1 MAKIEKEEL
10 DFLGTVR
17 DFMDREIVKLN
28 NLSAELEE
36 LIIKEGQKFA
46 QDDPYQA
53 VYGSTALTELHYS
66 IERKMIRSET
76 AKQDAYFL
84 QGLKSHPYF
93 ARIDFKEDDYPT
105 EQFYIGLRSL
115 FDEKEI
121 SPYVYDW
128 RAPVAGL
135 FYEDFDN
142 SKAFYEAPSGR
153 IEGTIEKKRQYKFEN
168 GELIYCFDS
177 DIKIDDYILQQA
189 LSETSTDRL
198 KVIVSSIQKEQ
209 NKAIRF
215 GGDKNLIICG
225 PAGSG
230 KTSVGF
236 HRIAYLLYR
245 YRHNLS
251 SAEVVMFTGSD
262 IFASYVSDII
272 PELGEAPIKD
282 FNFYALLRNGMRA
295 TDYYEQAEAI
305 ISKEKGR
312 QEAAKIKNSPE
323 FVGFIEKYIQNFKFN
338 FSDFSLYGDP
348 VYSGEEIS
356 SYLKSRP
363 KITEFEDKLNLVS
376 DYANDKINSYFSRNY
391 EKLYQIADEQSSIL
405 DDTGEHIEAMKK
417 KIKQESRSKLG
428 NELNIDDYSLLG
440 KIYESYGNK
449 AITGQYK
456 KDIGSGVIKFEDA
469 MLILFIRVLLGKMHQ
484 KSKVRHVLIDEAQD
498 FSILQHR
505 IIRYLYP
512 KAKFTILTDSNQAIV
527 PSINS
532 DDVNKIAELYD
543 AEILKLQ
550 KSYRSTKQI
559 SNFAMKLLPSP
570 DYETFERDGEEPEI
584 IESKD
589 VCCDIK
595 NILGSAEGSACVIT
609 KTSPTAKA
617 IYNKLILDTDIELYN
632 DKDKIFGD
640 KAAIMPVV
648 YTKGLEFDNVIIVDE
663 NGEFDGKENNPY
675 LYMAATR
682 ALHRLTIIKC

>member
-1 MAKIEKEEL
+1 MSKIEKDEL
-10 DFLGTVR
+10 DYLEEVR

-36 LIIKEGQKFA
+36 LIMKEGQKFA

-66 IERKMIRSET
+66 IERKMIRSQT

-84 QGLKSHPYF
+84 QGLKNHPYF

-105 EQFYIGLRSL
+105 EQFYIGLKSL

-135 FYEDFDN
+135 FYEDFD
-142 SKAFYEAPSGR
+142 SGKAFYEAPSGR
-153 IEGTIEKKRQYKFEN
+153 IEGEIERKRQYKFEN
-168 GELIYCFDS
+168 GELVYCFDS

-282 FNFYALLRNGMRA
+282 FNFYALLRNGMRS

-305 ISKEKGR
+305 ISKESGR
-312 QEAAKIKNSPE
+312 LESAKIKNSSE
-323 FVGFIEKYIQNFKFN
+323 FIEFIESYIKNYSFR
-338 FSDFSLYGDP
+338 FSDFSLYGDL
-348 VYSGEEIS
+348 VFSGKEITA
-356 SYLKSRP
+356 YLKSRP

-376 DYANDKINSYFSRNY
+376 DFANDKINSYFANNY
-391 EKLYQIADEQSSIL
+391 EKLYQVADEQSSIL
-405 DDTGEHIEAMKK
+405 DDTGEYIEAMKSR
-417 KIKQESRSKLG
+417 IKQEAKATLG
-428 NELNIDDYSLLG
+428 NELNVDDYSLLC
-440 KIYESYGNK
+440 KIYEAFGNNT
-449 AITGQYK
+449 ITKEYK
-456 KDIGSGVIKFEDA
+456 KDIGSGIIKFEDA
-469 MLILFIRVLLGKMHQ
+469 MIVLWIKCLLGKMHQ
-484 KSKVRHVLIDEAQD
+484 ENKVRHVLIDEAQD

-505 IIRYLYP
+505 IIRHLYP
-512 KAKFTILTDSNQAIV
+512 KARFTILTDSNQAIV
-527 PSINS
+527 PAINS
-532 DDVNKIAELYD
+532 SDVNEIAELYD
-543 AEILKLQ
+543 AEILRLR

-559 SNFAMKLLPSP
+559 SSLAMKLLPCP
-570 DYETFERDGEEPEI
+570 DYETFERDGDEPEI
-584 IESKD
+584 IESSNI
-589 VCCDIK
+589 CEDIK
-595 NILGSAEGSACVIT
+595 QILKKAEGSACIIT
-609 KTSPTAKA
+609 KTSPMARK
-617 IYNKLILDTDIELYN
+617 IYNELIVDTDIELYD
-632 DKDKIFGD
+632 DKDKIFGN

-675 LYMAATR
+675 LYMATTR
-682 ALHRLTIIKC
+682 ALHKLTIIKC

>member
-10 DFLGTVR
+10 DYLKTVR
-17 DFMDREIVKLN
+17 NFMDSEIVKLS
-28 NLSAELEE
+28 NLSVELEE
-36 LIIKEGQKFA
+36 LIMKEGQKFA

-84 QGLKSHPYF
+84 QGLRSHPYF
-93 ARIDFKEDDYPT
+93 ARIDFKEDNYPT
-105 EQFYIGLRSL
+105 EQFYIGLKSL

-135 FYEDFDN
+135 FYEEFDG
-142 SKAFYEAPSGR
+142 KAFYEAPSGR
-153 IEGTIEKKRQYKFEN
+153 IEGEIERKRQYKFEN
-168 GELIYCFDS
+168 GELVYCFDS

-251 SAEVVMFTGSD
+251 SAEVVLFTGSD

-282 FNFYALLRNGMRA
+282 FNFYALLRNGMQA
-295 TDYYEQAEAI
+295 EDYYEQAEAI

-312 QEAAKIKNSPE
+312 EEAAKIKNSAE
-323 FVGFIEKYIQNFKFN
+323 FISFVENYINNYCFK

-356 SYLKSRP
+356 AYLKSRP
-363 KITEFEDKLNLVS
+363 KITEFEDKLTLVS
-376 DYANDKINSYFSRNY
+376 DFANDKINSYFANNY
-391 EKLYQIADEQSSIL
+391 EKLYEIADEQSSIL
-405 DDTGEHIEAMKK
+405 DDTGDCIEAMKK
-417 KIKQESRSKLG
+417 QIKQEVRNKLN
-428 NELNIDDYSLLG
+428 NELNVDDYSLLC
-440 KIYESYGNK
+440 KIYEAFGNN
-449 AITGQYK
+449 AITKQYK
-456 KDIGSGVIKFEDA
+456 KDIGSGIIKFEDA
-469 MLILFIRVLLGKMHQ
+469 MIVLFIRCLMGKMHQ

-498 FSILQHR
+498 FSMLQHK
-505 IIRYLYP
+505 IILHLYP
-512 KAKFTILTDSNQAIV
+512 KARFTILTDSNQAIV
-527 PSINS
+527 PTINS
-532 DDVNKIAELYD
+532 SDVNELAELYS

-559 SNFAMKLLPSP
+559 SNFAMKLLTSP
-570 DYETFERDGEEPEI
+570 DYETFERDGEEPLI
-584 IESKD
+584 IESND
-589 VCCDIK
+589 IFSDIK
-595 NILGSAEGSACVIT
+595 TAIKNAEGSVCVIT
-609 KTSPTAKA
+609 KTSPTARR
-617 IYNKLILDTDIELYN
+617 IYNELILDTDIELYD
-632 DKDKIFGD
+632 DKDKIFGS

-648 YTKGLEFDNVIIVDE
+648 YTKGLEFDNVIIVSENDE
-663 NGEFDGKENNPY
+663 FFGKENNPY
-675 LYMAATR
+675 LYMATTR
-682 ALHRLTIIKC
+682 ALHKLTIIKD